1 MPLMHVAAERA
12 RCAGSKFTGLGA
24 LYSDDACKWM
34 QIERDSGNRLC
45 LRGIELPDEE
55 MGIWKIFGQKSE
67 SRNQAGPGP
76 SAMLIAFNF
85 DFEHIARL
93 GVSDSDRTGERMH
106 LEWIELGLEVRH
118 RPSRLNLVPAGIRH
132 PQGNAVTWG
141 KGGPGRDRVI
151 PTIDENRIV
160 EVVMRIYQRFKY
172 IWRSNYKPRDQ
183 RRGLRVP
190 SLVFEPQVA
199 RKFGYVEVLSNRFSV
214 FVRASLKS
222 A

>member
-1 MPLMHVAAERA
+1 
-12 RCAGSKFTGLGA
+12 
-24 LYSDDACKWM
+24 M

-55 MGIWKIFGQKSE
+55 MGIWEIVGQKAE
-67 SRNQAGPGP
+67 ARNQAGPGP
-76 SAMLIAFNF
+76 CAMVIGFNF

-160 EVVMRIYQRFKY
+160 EVVMRRH
-172 IWRSNYKPRDQ
+172 
-183 RRGLRVP
+183 GL
-190 SLVFEPQVA
+190 
-199 RKFGYVEVLSNRFSV
+199 NC
-214 FVRASLKS
+214 ASLIPIFKLKKTRGRNQKTECKHHTNKFLL